1 MKITIYLYPPIHESM
16 MQKRAII
23 TVSGEVQ
30 GVGYRDIVSKIA
42 RKMKITGFVEN
53 IKPYDVRIVCEGA
66 KENIYSFIEKLNIK
80 KFPVD
85 VEEIKFDFNEPS
97 GEFEVFE
104 VKRGDIADELGERL
118 DVARLEMT
126 KMVEKQDGMLSRTD
140 SMLEKQDGVLSRQD
154 SMLEKQD
161 SILDLQRKT
170 IDTIKLEGE
179 KTRDTIS
186 IHVSNDLADLRQE
199 IIHMKSILSKV
210 VDKIGISEY

>member
-1 MKITIYLYPPIHESM
+1 M

-53 IKPYDVRIVCEGA
+53 IKPYDVRIVCEGTG
-66 KENIYSFIEKLNIK
+66 ENIYSFIEKLNIK

-85 VEEIKFDFNEPS
+85 VEDITFDFGEPS

-104 VKRGDIADELGERL
+104 VKRGNIADELGERL

-140 SMLEKQDGVLSRQD
+140 SMLEKQD

-161 SILDLQRKT
+161 SMLDLQIKT

-199 IIHMKSILSKV
+199 ILHMKSILSKV

>member
-1 MKITIYLYPPIHESM
+1 M

-23 TVSGEVQ
+23 TVSGDVQ
-30 GVGYRDIVSKIA
+30 GVGYRDIVNKIA
-42 RKMKITGFVEN
+42 RKMKITGFVEY
-53 IKPYDVRIVCEGA
+53 IKPYDVKIICEGSE
-66 KENIYSFIEKLNIK
+66 ENISFFIDKLNIK

-85 VEEIKFDFNEPS
+85 VEGIKFDLNEPS
-97 GEFEVFE
+97 GEFEIFE

-126 KMVEKQDGMLSRTD
+126 KMVEKQDGA
-140 SMLEKQDGVLSRQD
+140 LSRQD
-154 SMLEKQD
+154 SMLEKQN
-161 SILDLQRKT
+161 SMLDLQRKT

-199 IIHMKSILSKV
+199 IIHMKSNLSKV
-210 VDKIGISEY
+210 MDKIGISE

>member
-1 MKITIYLYPPIHESM
+1 

-42 RKMKITGFVEN
+42 RKIKITGFVEN
-53 IKPYDVRIVCEGA
+53 IKPYDVRIVCEGSE
-66 KENIYSFIEKLNIK
+66 ENIYSFIEKLNIK

-85 VEEIKFDFNEPS
+85 VEEIKFVFSEPS
-97 GEFEVFE
+97 GEFEIFE
-104 VKRGDIADELGERL
+104 IKRGDIADELGERL

-126 KMVEKQDGMLSRTD
+126 KMVEKQDNM
-140 SMLEKQDGVLSRQD
+140 
-154 SMLEKQD
+154 
-161 SILDLQRKT
+161 LDLQRET
-170 IDTIKLEGE
+170 ISAIKLEGE

>member
-1 MKITIYLYPPIHESM
+1 MI
-16 MQKRAII
+16 QKRAII

-53 IKPYDVRIVCEGA
+53 IKPYDIRIVCEGA

-140 SMLEKQDGVLSRQD
+140 N
-154 SMLEKQD
+154 MLEKQD

-186 IHVSNDLADLRQE
+186 IHVSNDLADLRQ
-199 IIHMKSILSKV
+199 
-210 VDKIGISEY
+210 